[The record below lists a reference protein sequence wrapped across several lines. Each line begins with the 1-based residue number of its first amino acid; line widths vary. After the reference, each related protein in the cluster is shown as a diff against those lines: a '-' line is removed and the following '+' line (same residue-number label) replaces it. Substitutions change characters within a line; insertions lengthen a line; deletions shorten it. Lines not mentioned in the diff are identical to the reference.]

1 MIIAA
6 IGLGLLLNVWL
17 GLLALAVLWSWR
29 LLYQILRLSICILV
43 GYLAALYTLRALG
56 LENLL
61 VCS

>member
-1 MIIAA
+1 MIITAV
-6 IGLGLLLNVWL
+6 GLGLFLSVWL

-29 LLYQILRLSICILV
+29 LLYQILRLSTCILV

-56 LENLL
+56 LESLL

>member
-1 MIIAA
+1 MIITAV
-6 IGLGLLLNVWL
+6 GLGLFLSVWL

-29 LLYQILRLSICILV
+29 LLYQILRLSTCILV